1 MRYDS
6 VAEVV
11 FRLLSF
17 SLHNE
22 FSSHQRLAIH
32 LQYEQ
37 MLQFSA
43 DEDPAAVAE
52 SANGTTLTTW
62 FSKDREDPSAQ
73 SHPYPNF

>member
-1 MRYDS
+1 MRYVS

-17 SLHNE
+17 SLHNG

-32 LQYEQ
+32 LEYEQ

-52 SANGTTLTTW
+52 RANGTTLTTW
-62 FSKDREDPSAQ
+62 FSKNTEDASAQ
-73 SHPYPNF
+73 LHPYPNF